1 MADGWQFTVW
11 QTNWYGML
19 EIQSS
24 RYAVQFETTTDAQR
38 ERGGAQAGQEIK
50 NSTLSSE
57 GEKDD
62 NELKVCFSQSLSTF
76 FFFLLVAFWKTRK
89 ALRCQLSE
97 KLLILSVWQSSA
109 SVRNSKVRRKQ
120 IKRSWN
126 MFFNREVPRAMVC
139 KEPTSELIVR
149 GSINDISGRKD
160 PHAWNWQPQYFYIQ
174 GISQNKV
181 RGRWCLSGTD

>member
-76 FFFLLVAFWKTRK
+76 FFFSFGCFLEN
-89 ALRCQLSE
+89 QEGSE
-97 KLLILSVWQSSA
+97 MSA
-109 SVRNSKVRRKQ
+109 Q
-120 IKRSWN
+120 
-126 MFFNREVPRAMVC
+126 
-139 KEPTSELIVR
+139 
-149 GSINDISGRKD
+149 
-160 PHAWNWQPQYFYIQ
+160 
-174 GISQNKV
+174 
-181 RGRWCLSGTD
+181 